1 MRKYGISVRGRIVGS
16 IIFALVFVVGSSPA
30 WAVDYPQKGKSIQ
43 LLVGYAPGGASDV
56 GARTMARGLEK
67 ELGVSVVVVNK
78 PGANNQIALTQ
89 LAKSKP
95 DGYTIGLAG
104 FPVMVTSYLNPERKA
119 VYNRKSFEPIVMH
132 VKDVN
137 LWAVKTTSP
146 YKTLKELIEAA
157 KAKPNMITIA
167 SGTMNEEQ
175 INILQMQKLTGAQ
188 FVQVSFTTG
197 QVAAMVA
204 VLGGKV
210 EVHVGHPAE
219 TMGPVKNGDVRVL
232 GILDDKESPFFPGIK
247 TFEAQG
253 YKVYSSS
260 SRGYLAPAGT
270 PKPIVDILAGA
281 MKRVMDTEEHQK
293 RMMALGAP
301 LWYLNAAQF
310 SKYWEESEKMVK
322 EIAPE
327 WSSGGTK

>member
-1 MRKYGISVRGRIVGS
+1 MRQNCISVWRRIVWLIG
-16 IIFALVFVVGSSPA
+16 LVLAFVIGASPA
-30 WAVDYPQKGKSIQ
+30 RAVDYPQKGKTIQ
-43 LLVGYAPGGASDV
+43 LIVGYAPGGASDV

-67 ELGVSVVVVNK
+67 ELGVAVVTVNK

-89 LAKSKP
+89 LAHSKP

-119 VYNRKSFEPIVMH
+119 AYNRKSFEPVAMH

-146 YKTLKELIEAA
+146 YKTLKDLIEAA
-157 KAKPNMITIA
+157 KAKPNTITIA
-167 SGTMNEEQ
+167 SGMMNEEQ

-188 FVQVSFTTG
+188 FTQVSFTTG

-219 TMGPVKNGDVRVL
+219 TMGPVKNGDIRVL
-232 GILDDKESPFFPGIK
+232 GILDDKESPLLPGVK

-260 SRGYLAPAGT
+260 SRGYLLPAGT
-270 PKPIVDILAGA
+270 PKQIVDILTGA
-281 MKRVMDTEEHQK
+281 VKRVMATEEHQK
-293 RMMALGAP
+293 RMTALGVT
-301 LWYLNAAQF
+301 LWYLDPAQF
-310 SKYWEESEKMVK
+310 SKYWEGSEAMVK

-327 WSSGGTK
+327 WK